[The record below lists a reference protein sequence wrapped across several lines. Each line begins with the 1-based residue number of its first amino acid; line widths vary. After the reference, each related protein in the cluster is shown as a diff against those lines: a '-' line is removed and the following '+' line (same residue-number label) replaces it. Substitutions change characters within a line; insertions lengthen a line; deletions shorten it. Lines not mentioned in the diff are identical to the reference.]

1 MNTWRS
7 YLLAAITASVI
18 YLKGDYYLTALGL
31 GLTVFVFL
39 DFTEKLGKTIPIL
52 EVMLLIA
59 CLQWILGPYI
69 DYKSTYHH
77 FKYYMY
83 VNEDVY
89 MDLVVP
95 SLILFSIPIYY
106 FSKKIDYLAFLNR
119 IQYIGI
125 TPKFAIYMIVTGL
138 VLNLLFPF
146 VPAELGFI
154 VYLLSAMKFIGI
166 IYLFFTNYKYKW
178 VAFAGSFLAQL
189 LASVAGGMFH
199 DLLLWGLLLFIYL
212 CIFYKLSF
220 IQKLTIL
227 IVGFWAIFILQ
238 TIKGEYRNIIWKEG
252 EHVNKVQVFIDAFVN
267 KSKTFFVPNTQG
279 VQYLDEESEATAAS
293 YRLNQGW
300 IISRIMFNIP
310 DNTAFQNGA
319 TIRDAILTSLYLSA
333 FAENKV
339 VGGGKETYLKLS
351 GFELTS
357 STSMGV
363 GIIGEAYGNFG
374 VVGSYWFMLIWGFIL
389 GLYLF
394 LLFKKSNDYYTLP
407 LWIPVLFLQVVKA
420 ETDFYTVFNHLFKST
435 ILVLAVLYFIRKKY
449 RLAI

>member
-1 MNTWRS
+1 MTKWLS
-7 YLLAAITASVI
+7 YLLAGITASVL
-18 YLKGDYYLTALGL
+18 YLSGEYYLTALGI
-31 GLTVFVFL
+31 GLLIFSLL
-39 DFTEKLGKTIPIL
+39 DFTNKIGKTIPIL
-52 EVMLLIA
+52 ETMLVIA
-59 CLQWILGPYI
+59 CLQWILGPYL
-69 DYKSTYHH
+69 DYNDTYQHY
-77 FKYYMY
+77 KYYMY
-83 VNEDVY
+83 VNEEEY

-95 SLILFSIPIYY
+95 SLYFFAVPVYY
-106 FSKKIDYLAFLNR
+106 FSNKINYVIFLNR
-119 IQYIGI
+119 LQYIGLTDKLAVYLI
-125 TPKFAIYMIVTGL
+125 IISFVADVTGR
-138 VLNLLFPF
+138 F
-146 VPAELGFI
+146 VPSFLGFI
-154 VYLLSAMKFIGI
+154 FYLLSAVKFIGVIFLFYANSKIKWLTLI
-166 IYLFFTNYKYKW
+166 IMFS
-178 VAFAGSFLAQL
+178 VQL
-189 LASVAGGMFH
+189 LVSVAAGMFH
-199 DLLLWGLLLFIYL
+199 SLLLWIVLMFIFIAL
-212 CIFYKLSF
+212 NYKLSY
-220 IQKLTIL
+220 IQKLLIL
-227 IVGFWAIFILQ
+227 LVGFWFSFILQ
-238 TIKGEYRNIIWKEG
+238 TVKIEYRKITWQEG
-252 EHVNKVQVFIDAFVN
+252 FAGNKLQIFIDAFVN